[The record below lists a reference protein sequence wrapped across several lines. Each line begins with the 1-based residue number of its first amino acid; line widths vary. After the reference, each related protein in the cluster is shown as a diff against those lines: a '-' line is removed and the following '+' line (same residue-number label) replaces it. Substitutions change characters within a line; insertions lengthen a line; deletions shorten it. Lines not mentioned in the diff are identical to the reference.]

1 MRVRFELH
9 ITDRKRSDASKIIR
23 EKFKPTYIRRHAK
36 TITLDTE
43 LPLEDIYKFLE
54 ENRDY
59 IIEKFKLIGVLVTFP
74 NPDDDLKYIIK
85 SFGNYTMYQ
94 NIYNCRLDNNFYK
107 INEKGAIAVAEFI
120 EANKGRIL

>member
-23 EKFKPTYIRRHAK
+23 EKFKPTYIRRNAK

-74 NPDDDLKYIIK
+74 NPDDDLKYTIK
-85 SFGNYTMYQ
+85 SFGNDTRYQ

-107 INEKGAIAVAEFI
+107 INETGAIAVAEFI